1 MILPAAAESLSDF
14 CANFPSTAKSR
25 PPGVKFPENRRIDG
39 PPFILPAVFGA
50 GPAPCKLSAWFD
62 SVKIDK

>member
-14 CANFPSTAKSR
+14 CANFPSAAKSR

-39 PPFILPAVFGA
+39 PPFILPAVFWGRA
-50 GPAPCKLSAWFD
+50 RALQVVSM
-62 SVKIDK
+62 V